1 MYNVEQIEI
10 RYEESDTVFVK
21 GSLIRI
27 WNLFSRAVTSRSP
40 GAMATLNS

>member
-21 GSLIRI
+21 GSYKDLESFFKSGYIKK
-27 WNLFSRAVTSRSP
+27 SRSN
-40 GAMATLNS
+40 GYF